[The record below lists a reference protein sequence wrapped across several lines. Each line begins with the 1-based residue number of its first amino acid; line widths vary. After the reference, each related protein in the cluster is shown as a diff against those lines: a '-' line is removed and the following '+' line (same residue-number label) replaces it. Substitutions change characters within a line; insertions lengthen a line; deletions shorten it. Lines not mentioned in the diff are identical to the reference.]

1 MSRVGYVPWATS
13 LAAAPANLSHII
25 FNLAAGS
32 RFCSSRGVSPEKLID
47 ESDSCDGDDGGEG
60 GGVCV
65 AGVRLE
71 SW

>member
-13 LAAAPANLSHII
+13 SAAAPANSSHSI

-32 RFCSSRGVSPEKLID
+32 RFCSSRGVFPEKLI
-47 ESDSCDGDDGGEG
+47 EEIDSCDGDDGGEVG
-60 GGVCV
+60 LCV